1 MKPIAS
7 KTPKSTHRDAFDRV
21 MPYDR
26 PAPITD
32 CNYHSIAFE
41 GSSARYVRN
50 PPRSFWKIAGDYFKN
65 EARRDFRSEAALFA
79 LFTITAS
86 LPLINNMHALIEFL
100 RAISSH

>member
-1 MKPIAS
+1 MVLKCRRHDSFNRARGKFRRQS
-7 KTPKSTHRDAFDRV
+7 F
-21 MPYDR
+21 
-26 PAPITD
+26 TD
-32 CNYHSIAFE
+32 YSDHSGAFE

>member
-21 MPYDR
+21 MPYDG

-32 CNYHSIAFE
+32 YNYHFITFE

-50 PPRSFWKIAGDYFKN
+50 LPRSFWKIAGDYFKH
-65 EARRDFRSEAALFA
+65 EARQDFRSEAALFA
-79 LFTITAS
+79 IITITAA
-86 LPLINNMHALIEFL
+86 LPLINNLRALIEFV
-100 RAISSH
+100 RAITSQ

>member
-1 MKPIAS
+1 MKPIAL
-7 KTPKSTHRDAFDRV
+7 TIPKSTHPDAFDRV

-32 CNYHSIAFE
+32 YNYRSIIFE
-41 GSSARYVRN
+41 GSSARYVHN

-79 LFTITAS
+79 LFTIAAS